1 MPTQLHEWVQM
12 GHRVAMLIFAWIL
25 YAMILAIRH
34 YKQPVVYWG
43 WIISFI
49 LVTLQAVVGVL
60 VVFTN
65 ASLAMALLHSLF
77 ISCLFAVL
85 CYLVML
91 EQEVK

>member
-1 MPTQLHEWVQM
+1 
-12 GHRVAMLIFAWIL
+12 
-25 YAMILAIRH
+25 MIIAIRH
-34 YKQPVVYWG
+34 YKQQRVVYWG

-49 LVTLQAVVGVL
+49 LVTLQAIVGIL

-85 CYLVML
+85 CYLVMIGTRSTVNAK
-91 EQEVK
+91 ETESTSKQTK

>member
-12 GHRVAMLIFAWIL
+12 GHRVAAMLIFAWIL

-34 YKQPVVYWG
+34 YKQQPVVYWG

-65 ASLAMALLHSLF
+65 ASLEWHCYILYSFLA
-77 ISCLFAVL
+77 CLPYYAI
-85 CYLVML
+85 
-91 EQEVK
+91 